1 MFSKRLA
8 AWAPGLVDAI
18 GREVDR
24 ISAACRVKALTAK
37 QKQELE
43 GYERHCAA
51 NHLPY
56 RRDCATCV
64 EAAGRDR
71 ARRRIQHPEAF
82 CWSMDLAGPFRAGKD
97 MDRYFMV
104 HTVTIPLKDGA
115 ILVDGLHQQA
125 PARPAEEVDLESR
138 DEPDGGDPMQE
149 VEEQERGEELP
160 AEDQAAVENAQERW
174 NKYVQEKESVETT
187 SLTWTVPLASRK
199 TDDIIAAAAQGY
211 SRLRALGI
219 PVIRVHS
226 DRAREFTSKSFRR

>member
-24 ISAACRVKALTAK
+24 ISAACRLKALTAK

-64 EAAGRDR
+64 EAAGGDR

-82 CWSMDLAGPFRAGKD
+82 CWSVDLAGPFRAGKD
-97 MDRYFMV
+97 MEVNEARYFMV

-115 ILVDGLHQQA
+115 LLVDGLHQQG
-125 PARPAEEVDLESR
+125 PARPSEEVELESC
-138 DEPDGGDPMQE
+138 EAPDGGDPMQE
-149 VEEQERGEELP
+149 VEEPERGEELLP
-160 AEDQAAVENAQERW
+160 E
-174 NKYVQEKESVETT
+174 
-187 SLTWTVPLASRK
+187 
-199 TDDIIAAAAQGY
+199 
-211 SRLRALGI
+211 
-219 PVIRVHS
+219 
-226 DRAREFTSKSFRR
+226 DRAALEDV